1 MNTLKPF
8 EELKNAEAL
17 LEQYKVTDNP
27 EVNYRQLVSLLTQ
40 ERVLDSARIPMFE
53 QHKHGSEKAK
63 DYVFREYMVRH
74 KISEYALSLDKE
86 VTDRIL
92 DNDLVETSVV
102 VMCIKNRELY
112 PKPVKKS

>member
-1 MNTLKPF
+1 MQTLKPF
-8 EELKNAEAL
+8 EELKNAEDL
-17 LEQYKVTDNP
+17 LTQYKVTDNP
-27 EVNYRQLVSLLTQ
+27 EVNYRQLVALLTQ

-53 QHKHGSEKAK
+53 HHKHGSEKAK
-63 DYVFREYMVRH
+63 DYVFREYMVLH
-74 KISEYALSLDKE
+74 KISEYALALDKE
-86 VTDRIL
+86 VTDRIF

>member
-1 MNTLKPF
+1 MQTFKPF
-8 EELKNAEAL
+8 EDLKKAEAL
-17 LEQYKVTDNP
+17 LEQYKITDDP

-40 ERVLDSARIPMFE
+40 ERVLDSARITMFE
-53 QHKHGSEKAK
+53 QHEHGSEKAK

-74 KISEYALSLDKE
+74 KISEYALALDKK
-86 VTDRIL
+86 VTDRIFT
-92 DNDLVETSVV
+92 NDLVEMSVV

>member
-1 MNTLKPF
+1 MQTLNPF
-8 EELKNAEAL
+8 EELKNAEEL
-17 LEQYKVTDNP
+17 LTQYKVTENP

-40 ERVLDSARIPMFE
+40 ERVLDRARVPMFE
-53 QHKHGSEKAK
+53 HHKHGSERAN

-74 KISEYALSLDKE
+74 KISEYALALDKE

-92 DNDLVETSVV
+92 DNDLVELSAVV
-102 VMCIKNRELY
+102 ICIKNRELY